1 MTTSKCT
8 ILTRCDNEDNVR
20 YSGVILADKE
30 LGIIRRNDGSTTM
43 SVGDGNT
50 PWIDLKPIADNG
62 QEPMYTKA
70 EIDEISHCA
79 QNGISTAYFLTDQ
92 LADKVSAINYEI
104 ERKAEELQELENR
117 VLSILPTFDEYAAE
131 EPDGLFIQQWSEPK
145 CQCPECHYPM
155 RRRND
160 MILASFPPLYEYQC
174 MHCGRIEY
182 LTK

>member
-20 YSGVILADKE
+20 YSGVVLADRE
-30 LGIIRRNDGSTTM
+30 LGIIRRYDGTSTI

-50 PWIDLKPIADNG
+50 PWIDLKPIADNA
-62 QEPMYTKA
+62 QEPIYTKA
-70 EIDEISHCA
+70 EIDEIANCA
-79 QNGISTAYFLTDQ
+79 YNGISTAYS
-92 LADKVSAINYEI
+92 LADRLKEQVSLIEDRIEI
-104 ERKAEELQELENR
+104 TTKELEDKM
-117 VLSILPTFDEYAAE
+117 LSILPTFDEYAAE
-131 EPDGLFIQQWSEPK
+131 GLDGLFMQQWSEPK